1 MFRVGLVTVRKP
13 MEVGTVMKKLILSIV
28 AAGML
33 AVAGFGYAAA
43 HGLAPAPAQAVT
55 QAAPASAQPQTQAA
69 LAPAQTSSTQQVGTE
84 TATGTEAIAT
94 GAEVSDPTEA
104 TAEKATA
111 EEPGDANLPGG
122 GHQDTEGTNVDHQ
135 FEGVE

>member
-13 MEVGTVMKKLILSIV
+13 MEVGTVMKKLVLSIV

-33 AVAGFGYAAA
+33 AVGGFGYAAT

-69 LAPAQTSSTQQVGTE
+69 LAPAQTS
-84 TATGTEAIAT
+84 ATGTEAIAT
-94 GAEVSDPTEA
+94 GAETSDPTEA

-122 GHQDTEGTNVDHQ
+122 GHQDTDGTNVDHQ